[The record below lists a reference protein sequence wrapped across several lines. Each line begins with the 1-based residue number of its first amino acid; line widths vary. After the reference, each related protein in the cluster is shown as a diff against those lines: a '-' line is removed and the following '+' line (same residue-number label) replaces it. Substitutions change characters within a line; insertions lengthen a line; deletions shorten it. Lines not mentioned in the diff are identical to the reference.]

1 MTAAADPATPPLV
14 LPLPSLWVTPPKPVV
29 AQPFQSTTGYN
40 TPSLLPPSPSQWA
53 PPTEEAM
60 ACSEDVHFPSPYFP
74 SPHRVA
80 FKRKGPPR
88 SGGVAL
94 AVQVAL
100 RNRSLPNMRGPSSRR
115 RPLAPQG
122 ATAGG
127 GVCAE
132 HTWPSPGLAII
143 DSLPHLRQPEAPSG
157 GDPATARSMPTPQG
171 DGVAKLPTVRLPR
184 RRPRLGGAPPG
195 PLPNHSRMHRR
206 AWLWPGCVPRP
217 RCKGAAPSSRR
228 EHAFRAYTL
237 LLRRR
242 GRGLMPFCLVA
253 VLPPT
258 VHQWRGSPR
267 IWPTDMPPPV
277 VGHLKHLSYL
287 RTWMG
292 F

>member
-1 MTAAADPATPPLV
+1 MAAAADPTALPLV

-122 ATAGG
+122 ATAGDE
-127 GVCAE
+127 VCAE

-143 DSLPHLRQPEAPSG
+143 DSLPHLRLRRRWGVILPRH
-157 GDPATARSMPTPQG
+157 DPCP
-171 DGVAKLPTVRLPR
+171 VRLPR
-184 RRPRLGGAPPG
+184 
-195 PLPNHSRMHRR
+195 
-206 AWLWPGCVPRP
+206 
-217 RCKGAAPSSRR
+217 
-228 EHAFRAYTL
+228 
-237 LLRRR
+237 
-242 GRGLMPFCLVA
+242 
-253 VLPPT
+253 
-258 VHQWRGSPR
+258 
-267 IWPTDMPPPV
+267 
-277 VGHLKHLSYL
+277 
-287 RTWMG
+287 
-292 F
+292 

>member
-1 MTAAADPATPPLV
+1 MAAAADPAALPLV

-143 DSLPHLRQPEAPSG
+143 DSLPHLR
-157 GDPATARSMPTPQG
+157 
-171 DGVAKLPTVRLPR
+171 
-184 RRPRLGGAPPG
+184 
-195 PLPNHSRMHRR
+195 
-206 AWLWPGCVPRP
+206 
-217 RCKGAAPSSRR
+217 
-228 EHAFRAYTL
+228 
-237 LLRRR
+237 LRRR
-242 GRGLMPFCLVA
+242 RGVIRPRHDPCPRHKA
-253 VLPPT
+253 T
-258 VHQWRGSPR
+258 ASPSCR
-267 IWPTDMPPPV
+267 RCASRAGDPLWLDT
-277 VGHLKHLSYL
+277 
-287 RTWMG
+287 
-292 F
+292 